1 MLIKRITLSN
11 YRLYK
16 GDNSIMFN
24 IDGEHNI
31 S

>member
-1 MLIKRITLSN
+1 MLIKRITLNN

-24 IDGEHNI
+24 IDRDMAI
-31 S
+31 